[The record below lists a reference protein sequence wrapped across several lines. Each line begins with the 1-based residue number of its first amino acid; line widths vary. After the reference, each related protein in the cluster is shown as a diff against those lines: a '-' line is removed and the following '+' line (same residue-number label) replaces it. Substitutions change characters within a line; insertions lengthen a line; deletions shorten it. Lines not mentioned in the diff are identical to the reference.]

1 MKLVAKGNLK
11 RSIVRGEY
19 DKNGLNNNLQMN
31 TKLIR
36 FSITKLESI
45 RGMRSPNKRVWFA
58 ENDYLSSP
66 C

>member
-36 FSITKLESI
+36 FLITKLESI
-45 RGMRSPNKRVWFA
+45 RGMRSPHKRVWLA
-58 ENDYLSSP
+58 END
-66 C
+66 